1 MIGTIQKQEK
11 KPHLYKNQ
19 NRKPKT
25 PQVFKN
31 VSRKRFKMV
40 FRELLQISKQGHD
53 VVDAKHL
60 KPVSRVSSHKLKTE
74 V

>member
-1 MIGTIQKQEK
+1 MIGTIQKREK
-11 KPHLYKNQ
+11 NPHLYKNQ

-31 VSRKRFKMV
+31 VFRKRFKMV
-40 FRELLQISKQGHD
+40 FRELLQISKQGHG
-53 VVDAKHL
+53 VVNAKHL
-60 KPVSRVSSHKLKTE
+60 KPVSRVSSNNLKTE